1 MVTNAMLTAALLG
14 SAQDGGVPQAGCHC
28 THCAAAIADRKFE
41 RMPVSLALQSPSGIQ
56 LFEATRSLSR
66 QLALAGAQTPTA
78 IWLTHAHL
86 GHIDGLGQFGTEAM
100 NTQGVPLHCSPAV
113 ADIIRTT
120 PVWRTLLDQ
129 GNLLLQEFCSDEP
142 VECGGFTV
150 TPLEVPHRDD
160 LSDMHALQVDAEQ
173 KLLFLPD
180 HDSWGATLAAVD
192 ATDPRDWFQQLDI
205 DIVLLDGTFW
215 SSSEL
220 PRQVEV
226 PHPPV
231 RETLEL
237 LGTRREGDPRIVFVH
252 LNHTNPLC
260 NPDSSESLELART
273 GWELGYEGLTF
284 QCGS

>member
-1 MVTNAMLTAALLG
+1 MVTNAMLTATLLG

-28 THCAAAIADRKFE
+28 THCAAAVADRRFE
-41 RMPVSLALQSPSGIQ
+41 RTPVSLALQSPSGIQ

-86 GHIDGLGQFGTEAM
+86 GHIDGLGQFGTEVM
-100 NTQGVPLHCSPAV
+100 NTKKIPLHCSPAV
-113 ADIIRTT
+113 ADILRTT
-120 PVWRTLLDQ
+120 PAWRALLDQ

-160 LSDMHALQVDAEQ
+160 LSDMHALLVDAER

-180 HDSWGATLAAVD
+180 HDSWDATLAAVD
-192 ATDPRDWFQQLDI
+192 ATDPRDWFRQLEI

-215 SSSEL
+215 SSNEL

-226 PHPPV
+226 PHP
-231 RETLEL
+231 
-237 LGTRREGDPRIVFVH
+237 
-252 LNHTNPLC
+252 
-260 NPDSSESLELART
+260 
-273 GWELGYEGLTF
+273 
-284 QCGS
+284 